1 MAYLLDY
8 IKSRWAPKG
17 SVVTAGVPP
26 EARVEQVP
34 VTRELVVRHL
44 AASTRLSQG
53 ETQKTSIFM
62 ALSDPLFLQT
72 GPRALAQQ
80 LIAAGFGAE
89 LEPLVKLLTVLTQ
102 EVTRR
107 MYIDAASQRRGSHR
121 HSSVSA
127 SRHRDPVIQALCTPM
142 PMDWAQ
148 ASILLTRCRTIPRP
162 GSHVLST
169 SASSRRISRQTPFR
183 YNLPPCQVP
192 RRLSAARLNGKLVQ
206 YQCCPRN
213 GKRVWACH
221 HCHCAKCMGRR
232 RAKSCEPGYRPVRPS
247 ETSRGGDVAGNV
259 LCALCAFAPACF
271 LRCFLSSA
279 ASGDPCEFEE
289 SSCTHVLP

>member
-34 VTRELVVRHL
+34 VTRELIVRHL
-44 AASTRLSQG
+44 AASPRLSQG
-53 ETQKTSIFM
+53 EPAENAIFM

-107 MYIDAASQRRGSHR
+107 MYIDAASQRPEAIGIRLFPLH
-121 HSSVSA
+121 A
-127 SRHRDPVIQALCTPM
+127 TADPVIQALCTANTHGLGSGVYPFAAV
-142 PMDWAQ
+142 PDNP
-148 ASILLTRCRTIPRP
+148 TP
-162 GSHVLST
+162 G
-169 SASSRRISRQTPFR
+169 QP
-183 YNLPPCQVP
+183 
-192 RRLSAARLNGKLVQ
+192 
-206 YQCCPRN
+206 
-213 GKRVWACH
+213 
-221 HCHCAKCMGRR
+221 
-232 RAKSCEPGYRPVRPS
+232 
-247 ETSRGGDVAGNV
+247 
-259 LCALCAFAPACF
+259 CAFYI
-271 LRCFLSSA
+271 RVVTQ
-279 ASGDPCEFEE
+279 D
-289 SSCTHVLP
+289 